1 VAEIVLVTAGVL
13 SGVAVAAGGVV
24 ETAVVAKVAV
34 ALGFGVLV
42 GLGVAVDFGVGVGA
56 GVGDSLE
63 SLPEDEAPEP
73 LAPDSSEPLAP
84 DSSEPLAPDSSEPLA
99 PDSSEPVGPDSPEPE
114 FLLLLFWVRRL
125 MRRGSSPSR
134 IAPIPCVRKEPSI
147 PRLGCCPALGAVLG
161 DRVTASNPSTDLPV
175 LLEAVEASAD
185 ASGFGELK
193 SLRSGDGLAAAI
205 RTHTASE
212 VEIERATNT
221 TSVRVS
227 RKREPR

>member
-84 DSSEPLAPDSSEPLA
+84 DSSEPLAPDS
-99 PDSSEPVGPDSPEPE
+99 PEPE

-161 DRVTASNPSTDLPV
+161 DRVTA
-175 LLEAVEASAD
+175 
-185 ASGFGELK
+185 
-193 SLRSGDGLAAAI
+193 
-205 RTHTASE
+205 
-212 VEIERATNT
+212 
-221 TSVRVS
+221 
-227 RKREPR
+227 